1 MTDRTRLEE
10 KTHLWHWGPLFSGK
24 KAFKARYGTSKNDA
38 SNSRNDH
45 LRVNVPLVILG
56 GTSNELVSGSRLIP
70 VEAEPLTEP
79 AVGAG
84 SVVFLPKLFWV
95 RMDARMGSAPG
106 DLTRDEAPPPRR
118 WAMTFNL

>member
-1 MTDRTRLEE
+1 MAPEALIFRL
-10 KTHLWHWGPLFSGK
+10 K

-45 LRVNVPLVILG
+45 LRVDIPLVILR

-84 SVVFLPKLFWV
+84 SVVFLPKLYLGEHGCL
-95 RMDARMGSAPG
+95 DADR
-106 DLTRDEAPPPRR
+106 TR
-118 WAMTFNL
+118 